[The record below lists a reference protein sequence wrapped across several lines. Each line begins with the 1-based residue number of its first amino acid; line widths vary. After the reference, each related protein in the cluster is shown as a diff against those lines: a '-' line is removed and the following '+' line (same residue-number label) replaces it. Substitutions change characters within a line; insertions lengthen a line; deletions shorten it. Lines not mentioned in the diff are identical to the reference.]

1 MFVIKAYKKIPLL
14 QKLLF
19 AMILGVVAGIVFGED
34 VSRIEIIGTVFLK
47 MLKMAC
53 IPLIMVNLISGI
65 ASLDDP
71 AIFGRVGVKIL
82 IYFTITTVVAATLGV
97 IGGTIIRPGDG
108 LVLSEAYSGNLTEV
122 PSLVDTITGMIPD
135 NIFAALSNAKLD
147 QVVVFSAFCGVAVL
161 MCKESDRI
169 KLAAM
174 FNSLSGM
181 FNRLVGI
188 IMGVAPFGIFS
199 LISSVVG
206 KYGKNMAGPAFKY
219 VAAIAVCML
228 IHWVFY
234 FVVMFVTTGSI
245 PDGFI
250 KKTLPLLATA
260 VSTSST
266 MASIP
271 INMQCAEDL
280 GCSKSIYSFVVPLG
294 AQLNKDGHAIVL
306 TMSLLFAAQAA
317 GVNLSGA
324 TLINAIIIAL
334 LLTTGS
340 GGIPG
345 GGLVTIAI
353 IIDAFQ
359 MPTEAVAI
367 ISGVF
372 FIIDTLNTSVNTY
385 GTLIGTYIIDRA
397 EKKRAEK
404 ARIAAAGTTV

>member
-1 MFVIKAYKKIPLL
+1 MLRMGIVRSYKKIPLL

-19 AMILGVVAGIVFGED
+19 AMIFGVVAGIVFGES
-34 VSRIEIIGTVFLK
+34 VTKIEIIGTVFLK

-82 IYFTITTVVAATLGV
+82 IYFTITTVVAATIGV
-97 IGGTIIRPGDG
+97 MGGQIFRPGVG
-108 LVLSEAYSGNLTEV
+108 LVLSEAYTGNLTEV
-122 PSLVDTITGMIPD
+122 PSLVDTIVGMIPE
-135 NIFAALSNAKLD
+135 NIFAALSKGSLD

-161 MCKESDRI
+161 MCKDEDRT

-174 FNSLSGM
+174 FNSLSNM

-228 IHWVFY
+228 IHWCFY
-234 FVVMFVTTGSI
+234 FILMFVTTGSI
-245 PDGFI
+245 PKGFI
-250 KKTLPLLATA
+250 KKSLPLLATA

-271 INMQCAEDL
+271 INMQCAEEL
-280 GCSKSIYSFVVPLG
+280 GCSKSIYSFVIPLG

-317 GVNLSGA
+317 GVDLSGA
-324 TLINAIIIAL
+324 TLVNAIIIAL

-385 GTLIGTYIIDRA
+385 GTLIGTYVIDKL
-397 EKKRAEK
+397 EKKRAAK
-404 ARIAAAGTTV
+404 LAAVPES

>member
-1 MFVIKAYKKIPLL
+1 MGIVRCYKKIPLL

-19 AMILGVVAGIVFGED
+19 AMIFGVVAGIVFGES
-34 VSRIEIIGTVFLK
+34 VTKIEIIGTVFLK

-82 IYFTITTVVAATLGV
+82 IYFTITTVVAATIGV
-97 IGGTIIRPGDG
+97 MGGQIFRPGVG
-108 LVLSEAYSGNLTEV
+108 LVLSEAYTGNLTEV
-122 PSLVDTITGMIPD
+122 PSLVDTIVGMIPE
-135 NIFAALSNAKLD
+135 NIFAALSKGSLD

-161 MCKESDRI
+161 MCKDEDRT

-174 FNSLSGM
+174 FNSLSNM

-219 VAAIAVCML
+219 VAAIAICML
-228 IHWVFY
+228 IHWCIY
-234 FVVMFVTTGSI
+234 FILMFVTTGSI
-245 PDGFI
+245 PKGFI
-250 KKTLPLLATA
+250 KKSLPLLATA

-280 GCSKSIYSFVVPLG
+280 GCSKSIYSFVIPLG

-317 GVNLSGA
+317 GVDLSGA
-324 TLINAIIIAL
+324 TLVNAIIIAL

-385 GTLIGTYIIDRA
+385 GTLIGTYVIDKL
-397 EKKRAEK
+397 EKKRAAK
-404 ARIAAAGTTV
+404 LAAVPES